1 MLFKKI
7 KNKIILMKIFI
18 KILTKLLMKII
29 NGKNVDNINVKLNE
43 KLKKI
48 NKRKIFLIL
57 KIFIKNFFENQ
68 S

>member
-1 MLFKKI
+1 
-7 KNKIILMKIFI
+7 MKIFI
-18 KILTKLLMKII
+18 KILTKMLMKII